1 MRIATLESRICK
13 PNGKPQIE
21 HSNPVSSKRQLMQ
34 TQRNSTFRASRF
46 HLFALEHTKLQS
58 SHLLI
63 HPLSAPPNTHTCSL
77 ASNDTILNEGLQIEQ
92 MNFRNSNFHNTPQ
105 APIS

>member
-34 TQRNSTFRASRF
+34 TQRNSTFRAS
-46 HLFALEHTKLQS
+46 LFPPLCLGTYKIAIITSAYPPPIPTPQTPTHAPWLAMTQS
-58 SHLLI
+58 S
-63 HPLSAPPNTHTCSL
+63 TRDYK
-77 ASNDTILNEGLQIEQ
+77 SNK
-92 MNFRNSNFHNTPQ
+92 
-105 APIS
+105 